1 MTETIHDFDKLEMKR
16 EKIEIEL
23 GIQYVIFLIV
33 KWDAFLGCNYLS
45 FFSLAVQAYKILA
58 TTLDSS
64 SISSTIESRL
74 RDLLGDQYD
83 QYYPRLMQLVVQ
95 DSVTYDQSS
104 IGT

>member
-23 GIQYVIFLIV
+23 GIQYVLFSIV
-33 KWDAFLGCNYLS
+33 KWDALRAVIIYL
-45 FFSLAVQAYKILA
+45 FSLAVQAYKILA

>member
-23 GIQYVIFLIV
+23 GIQYVLFSIV
-33 KWDAFLGCNYLS
+33 KWDALRAVIIYI
-45 FFSLAVQAYKILA
+45 FSLAVQAYKILA